1 MEKAK
6 KMSELPRTELISM
19 FVQELSGS
27 DYEKELI
34 ELLTNLAYDGIC
46 EKQAIMEQSHGNVIN
61 RLRRGF
67 EGNDFVEEQY
77 SWDTLLDYA
86 LEDEGKEDED
96 LERLYGIL
104 KDPDKHL
111 KTVKAYKGI
120 GMADDY
126 VLSLIYRASK
136 YTAEEF
142 FGGDD

>member
-6 KMSELPRTELISM
+6 KMSELPRTELIST

-61 RLRRGF
+61 HLRRGF

-86 LEDEGKEDED
+86 LEEKDKADENLD
-96 LERLYGIL
+96 RLYDIV
-104 KDPDKHL
+104 KSPDNYP
-111 KTVKAYKGI
+111 KTMKSFK
-120 GMADDY
+120 
-126 VLSLIYRASK
+126 K
-136 YTAEEF
+136 
-142 FGGDD
+142 